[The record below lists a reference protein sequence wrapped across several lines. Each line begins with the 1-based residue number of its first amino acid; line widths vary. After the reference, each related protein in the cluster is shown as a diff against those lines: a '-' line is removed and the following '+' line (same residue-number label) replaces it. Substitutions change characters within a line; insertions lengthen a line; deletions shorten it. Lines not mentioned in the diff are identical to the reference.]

1 MSNLTSLVPPGHPLA
16 PPPPQLLR
24 GVTSYRGAGRAIRQP
39 AASSRR
45 PRLLLVQLPIIGD
58 TVGPGASLEVSRW
71 EIWPRRHWLAAPCV
85 SLAFVAAAFKSVGI
99 VHCIVVRGV
108 FPGYS
113 GLNPVSYLFK
123 RYVYGLNRNTP
134 DT

>member
-1 MSNLTSLVPPGHPLA
+1 M
-16 PPPPQLLR
+16 
-24 GVTSYRGAGRAIRQP
+24 
-39 AASSRR
+39 
-45 PRLLLVQLPIIGD
+45 QLPIIGD